1 MNDDY
6 VLVLSKIKEI
16 VGMEKFNNTKILIDR
31 DNNLPYVITLKNVEI
46 LMTYIINLQV
56 LSTNILRRSIITS
69 IKDQQQLSI
78 A

>member
-16 VGMEKFNNTKILIDR
+16 IGMEKFNNTNILIDR
-31 DNNLPYVITLKNVEI
+31 DNNLPDVITLKNVEI

-78 A
+78 T

>member
-16 VGMEKFNNTKILIDR
+16 IGMEKFNNTKILIDR
-31 DNNLPYVITLKNVEI
+31 DNNLPDVITLKNVEI

-69 IKDQQQLSI
+69 IKD
-78 A
+78 

>member
-16 VGMEKFNNTKILIDR
+16 IGMEKFNNTKILIDR
-31 DNNLPYVITLKNVEI
+31 DNNLPDVITLKNVEI

>member
-16 VGMEKFNNTKILIDR
+16 IGMEKFKNTNILIDR
-31 DNNLPYVITLKNVEI
+31 DNNLPDVITLKNVEI

-69 IKDQQQLSI
+69 IKD
-78 A
+78 

>member
-16 VGMEKFNNTKILIDR
+16 IGMEKFNNTKILIDR
-31 DNNLPYVITLKNVEI
+31 DNNLPDVITLKNVEI

-56 LSTNILRRSIITS
+56 LSTNILRRGIITS
-69 IKDQQQLSI
+69 IKD
-78 A
+78 

>member
-16 VGMEKFNNTKILIDR
+16 IGMEKFNNTKILIDR
-31 DNNLPYVITLKNVEI
+31 DNNLPDVITLKNVEI
-46 LMTYIINLQV
+46 LMTYIINLQA

-69 IKDQQQLSI
+69 IKD
-78 A
+78 

>member
-16 VGMEKFNNTKILIDR
+16 IGMEKFNNTKILIDR
-31 DNNLPYVITLKNVEI
+31 DNNLPDVITLKNVEI

-56 LSTNILRRSIITS
+56 LSTSILRRSIITS

-78 A
+78 T

>member
-16 VGMEKFNNTKILIDR
+16 IGMEKFNNTNILIDR
-31 DNNLPYVITLKNVEI
+31 DNNLPDVITLKNVEI

-69 IKDQQQLSI
+69 IKD
-78 A
+78 

>member
-16 VGMEKFNNTKILIDR
+16 IGMEKFNNTNILIDR
-31 DNNLPYVITLKNVEI
+31 DNNLPDVITLKNVEI